1 MAALAELRPPVLHGG
16 TYGLVAELAIAV
28 AVGAFF
34 VAVWLRERHA
44 RDGDER

>member
-1 MAALAELRPPVLHGG
+1 VAALAELSPGPLLHGG

-34 VAVWLRERHA
+34 VAVWLRERQG
-44 RDGDER
+44 RGDD